1 MRRSVLSLDFRMKDF
16 HMELELSWARKYILC
31 WLWWWEDRA
40 RASGGARPGDL
51 LPSFCRT
58 AGNCSLQSALAAVT
72 GCREEPRQLQPELQ
86 SACSGL
92 QPRAVGSRYQWG
104 HHQSINC
111 VSGPGGRRGG
121 GPNTRT
127 SSWLSPG
134 LSRNRILAK
143 VIGSNEIS
151 QTFLQ

>member
-1 MRRSVLSLDFRMKDF
+1 MSQKIHPLLTLMMGRQGGGPGPVAGPGRVTSFPPSA
-16 HMELELSWARKYILC
+16 EL
-31 WLWWWEDRA
+31 
-40 RASGGARPGDL
+40 
-51 LPSFCRT
+51 
-58 AGNCSLQSALAAVT
+58 GNCSLQSALAAVS

-143 VIGSNEIS
+143 VVGSNEIS